1 LLSLLIFLPAI
12 GAAVV
17 FLLRQ
22 DLKTEAELDG
32 TPFLSR
38 VVQTLVQP
46 RGIAAVVT
54 LVNLLIAIFMY
65 ADFETLDGGL
75 QFTERVKWIET
86 SSITTQYFIGV
97 DGLSAT
103 LMLLTGGL
111 FLVAALIS
119 WNIELRP
126 REYFGWLLLLETAVM
141 GVFAAQDLILFF
153 LFWELELVPM
163 FLLISIW
170 GPGRKEYSAMKFVLY
185 TLSGS
190 ALMLVGFLVIGFA
203 AGTFDMEALAQ
214 TEITDAAISLNAV
227 FFLILAAFAI
237 KLPVIPLHTWLPD
250 AHTDAP
256 TAVSVILAG
265 VLLKMGGY
273 GLIRILVGILPEQFD
288 KYDVYLAAL
297 AAASVIYGAVLTM
310 RQTDLKRLIAYSS
323 VSHMGYVLLGVA
335 ALGEVG
341 LTGASLQMFT
351 HGTITALLFVMVGL
365 IYDRAHTRQIA
376 DLSGL
381 AHIMPV
387 AATVFVIAG
396 LASLGLPTMSGFVAE
411 LLVFLGSAGRFEVP
425 TGFAVFGILLSAGYI
440 LWTVQRVFFGPRN
453 QRWEHLQD
461 TTHWWEQVSMAALVG
476 VIIGVG
482 IYPATIVDILESGV
496 RRTLGAG

>member
-1 LLSLLIFLPAI
+1 LLSLLIFLPVLAAATLFLMPREQERYAKYVAFLF
-12 GAAVV
+12 AAVN
-17 FLLRQ
+17 LALA
-22 DLKTEAELDG
+22 L
-32 TPFLSR
+32 
-38 VVQTLVQP
+38 VVYL
-46 RGIAAVVT
+46 GFDSIDMA
-54 LVNLLIAIFMY
+54 
-65 ADFETLDGGL
+65 L
-75 QFTERVKWIET
+75 QYTERVEWIET
-86 SSITTQYFIGV
+86 SNFTAQYFVGV

-103 LMLLTGGL
+103 MMLLTGFL
-111 FLVAALIS
+111 FLVAVLIS
-119 WNIELRP
+119 WRVELRP
-126 REYFGWLLLLETAVM
+126 REYFAWLMALETAVM

-170 GPGRKEYSAMKFVLY
+170 GTGRKEYSAMKFVLY
-185 TLSGS
+185 TLAGS
-190 ALMLVGFLVIGFA
+190 ALMLVGFLVLGFA
-203 AGTFDMEALAQ
+203 AGTFDMEQLAQ
-214 TEITDAAISLNAV
+214 SDITDPAISLNAV

-297 AAASVIYGAVLTM
+297 AAASVIYGAILTM

-365 IYDRAHTRQIA
+365 IYDRSHTRQIA
-376 DLSGL
+376 DMSGL
-381 AHIMPV
+381 AHVMPV

-411 LLVFLGSAGRFEVP
+411 MLVFLGSVEAFEAP
-425 TGFAVFGILLSAGYI
+425 TIIAVIGILLSAGYI
-440 LWTVQRVFFGPRN
+440 LWTVQRVFFGPRDEK
-453 QRWEHLQD
+453 WDHLPD
-461 TTHWWEQVSMAALVG
+461 TTSWWEQLSMAALVG

-482 IYPATIVDILESGV
+482 VYPASIVDVLESGV
-496 RRTLGAG
+496 RRTLGLG

>member
-1 LLSLLIFLPAI
+1 LLSLLIFLP
-12 GAAVV
+12 V
-17 FLLRQ
+17 
-22 DLKTEAELDG
+22 
-32 TPFLSR
+32 
-38 VVQTLVQP
+38 
-46 RGIAAVVT
+46 IAAVA
-54 LVNLLIAIFMY
+54 LMLLPRDQEKNAKYLAALFAAVNLVLSLLMY
-65 ADFETLDGGL
+65 TGFDSIDLTL

-86 SSITTQYFIGV
+86 SNFTAQYFVGV

-103 LMLLTGGL
+103 LMLLTGLL
-111 FLVAALIS
+111 FLVATLIS
-119 WNIELRP
+119 WRVELRP
-126 REYFGWLLLLETAVM
+126 REYYAWLMVLETAVM

-170 GPGRKEYSAMKFVLY
+170 GTGRKQYSAMKFVLY

-203 AGTFDMEALAQ
+203 AGTFDMEKLAQ
-214 TEITDAAISLNAV
+214 SDLANPAISLNAV

-273 GLIRILVGILPEQFD
+273 GLIRILVGILPQQFHD
-288 KYDVYLAAL
+288 YHVYLAAL
-297 AAASVIYGAVLTM
+297 AAASVIYGAILTM

-341 LTGASLQMFT
+341 LTGAALQMFT

-365 IYDRAHTRQIA
+365 VYDRAHTRQIS

-381 AHIMPV
+381 AHVMPI
-387 AATVFVIAG
+387 AATVFVVAG

-411 LLVFLGSAGRFEVP
+411 LLIFLGSVQAFEAP
-425 TGFAVFGILLSAGYI
+425 TIIAVVGILLSAGYI
-440 LWTVQRVFFGPRN
+440 LWTVQRVFYGPRN
-453 QRWEHLQD
+453 EKWDDLPD
-461 TTHWWEQVSMAALVG
+461 TTAWWEQVSMAALVG

-482 IYPATIVDILESGV
+482 VYPATIVDVLESGV
-496 RRTLGAG
+496 RRTLGLG

>member
-1 LLSLLIFLPAI
+1 LLSLLIFLPVL
-12 GAAVV
+12 AAVTV
-17 FLLRQ
+17 MLLPRDQ
-22 DLKTEAELDG
+22 EHNAKWVAALFAGIILVLSLIMYLGFDSIDL
-32 TPFLSR
+32 
-38 VVQTLVQP
+38 TLQ
-46 RGIAAVVT
+46 
-54 LVNLLIAIFMY
+54 Y
-65 ADFETLDGGL
+65 
-75 QFTERVKWIET
+75 TERVKWIET
-86 SSITTQYFIGV
+86 SNFTAQYFVGV

-103 LMLLTGGL
+103 LMLLTGLL
-111 FLVAALIS
+111 FLVATLIS
-119 WNIELRP
+119 WRVELRP
-126 REYFGWLLLLETAVM
+126 REYYAWIMVLETAVM

-170 GPGRKEYSAMKFVLY
+170 GTGRKQYSAMKFVLY

-190 ALMLVGFLVIGFA
+190 ALMLIGFLVIGFS
-203 AGTFDMEALAQ
+203 AGTFDMEKLAQ
-214 TEITDAAISLNAV
+214 SDLSNAVISLNAV

-273 GLIRILVGILPEQFD
+273 GLIRILVGILPEQFHN
-288 KYDVYLAAL
+288 YHVYLAAL
-297 AAASVIYGAVLTM
+297 AAASVIYGAILTV

-335 ALGEVG
+335 ALGQVG
-341 LTGASLQMFT
+341 LTGAALQMFT

-365 IYDRAHTRQIA
+365 VYDRSHTRQIS

-381 AHIMPV
+381 AHIMPI

-396 LASLGLPTMSGFVAE
+396 FASLGLPTMSGFVAE
-411 LLVFLGSAGRFEVP
+411 LLVFLGSVQELEAP
-425 TGFAVFGILLSAGYI
+425 TIIAVIGILLSAGYI

-453 QRWEHLQD
+453 ERWDDLPD
-461 TTHWWEQVSMAALVG
+461 TTAWWEQVSMAALVG

-482 IYPATIVDILESGV
+482 IYPSSIVDVLESGV
-496 RRTLGAG
+496 RRTLGLG

>member
-1 LLSLLIFLPAI
+1 MLSAAIFLPVAGAVLCLLLPSRFERGSRVIALLFSLAVLAI
-12 GAAVV
+12 GVYLFGTFDQTDDGLQFSQRLTWIDAAE
-17 FLLRQ
+17 FGF
-22 DLKTEAELDG
+22 KTQYFVGLDG
-32 TPFLSR
+32 LS
-38 VVQTLVQP
+38 
-46 RGIAAVVT
+46 VT
-54 LVNLLIAIFMY
+54 LV
-65 ADFETLDGGL
+65 
-75 QFTERVKWIET
+75 
-86 SSITTQYFIGV
+86 
-97 DGLSAT
+97 
-103 LMLLTGGL
+103 LLTGLL
-111 FLVAALIS
+111 FLIASLVS
-119 WNIELRP
+119 WNIELRLK
-126 REYFGWLLLLETAVM
+126 EYFAWLLILETAVL

-170 GPGRKEYSAMKFVLY
+170 GTGRKEYSAMKFVLY

-190 ALMLVGFLVIGFA
+190 ALMLIGFLVLGFSQ
-203 AGTFDMEALAQ
+203 GTFDMVELAEADIATAVIPL
-214 TEITDAAISLNAV
+214 SAV
-227 FFLILAAFAI
+227 FWLILAAFAI

-273 GLIRILVGILPEQFD
+273 GLIRILAGILPEQFATF
-288 KYDVYLAAL
+288 DVYLAGL

-310 RQTDLKRLIAYSS
+310 RQQDLKRLIAYSS

-341 LTGASLQMFT
+341 MTGAAMQMFT

-365 IYDRAHTRQIA
+365 VYDRTHTRQIG

-387 AATVFVIAG
+387 AASVFLIAG

-411 LLVFLGSAGRFEVP
+411 LLVFLGSVQRFEVA
-425 TGFAVFGILLSAGYI
+425 TIFAVFGILLSAGYI
-440 LWTVQRVFFGPRN
+440 LWTVQRVFFGPPSE
-453 QRWEHLQD
+453 RWQHLTD
-461 TTHWWEQVSMAALVG
+461 TNNWWEQVAMAGLVA

-482 IYPATIVDILESGV
+482 IYPATIVDVLESGV
-496 RRTLGAG
+496 IRTLGFE

>member
-1 LLSLLIFLPAI
+1 LLSLLIFLPVL
-12 GAAVV
+12 AAVALM
-17 FLLRQ
+17 LL
-22 DLKTEAELDG
+22 
-32 TPFLSR
+32 
-38 VVQTLVQP
+38 P
-46 RGIAAVVT
+46 REQEKNAKYLAALFAAVNLVLSLLMYTGFDSIDLT
-54 LVNLLIAIFMY
+54 LQY
-65 ADFETLDGGL
+65 
-75 QFTERVKWIET
+75 TERVKWIET
-86 SSITTQYFIGV
+86 SNFTAQYFVGV

-103 LMLLTGGL
+103 LMLLTGLL
-111 FLVAALIS
+111 FLVATLIS
-119 WNIELRP
+119 WRVDLRP
-126 REYFGWLLLLETAVM
+126 REYYAWLMVLETAVM

-153 LFWELELVPM
+153 LFWELELMPM

-170 GPGRKEYSAMKFVLY
+170 GTGRKQYSAMKFVLY

-190 ALMLVGFLVIGFA
+190 ALMLIGFLVIGFA
-203 AGTFDMEALAQ
+203 AGTFDMEKLAQ
-214 TEITDAAISLNAV
+214 SDLSNAVISLNAV

-273 GLIRILVGILPEQFD
+273 GLIRILVGILPQQFD
-288 KYDVYLAAL
+288 NYHVYLAAL

-341 LTGASLQMFT
+341 LTGAALQMFT

-365 IYDRAHTRQIA
+365 VYDRSHTRQIS

-381 AHIMPV
+381 AHIMPI

-396 LASLGLPTMSGFVAE
+396 FASLGLPTMSGFVAE
-411 LLVFLGSAGRFEVP
+411 LLIFLGSIQAFEAP
-425 TGFAVFGILLSAGYI
+425 TIIAVVGILLSAGYI

-453 QRWEHLQD
+453 EKWDDLPD
-461 TTHWWEQVSMAALVG
+461 TTEWWEQVSMAALVG

-482 IYPATIVDILESGV
+482 VYPATIVDVLESGV
-496 RRTLGAG
+496 RRTLGLG